1 MWYVCDIEG
10 RIKMTQ
16 LEEVLEMKR
25 FGYTVHQIST
35 LLGISKENVE
45 RMIENANVRLC

>member
-10 RIKMTQ
+10 GVQMTQ

-25 FGYTVHQIST
+25 YGYTVDQISV
-35 LLGISKENVE
+35 LLGVSKEYIE
-45 RMIENANVRLC
+45 RMIKNVDVRLC

>member
-10 RIKMTQ
+10 GVQMTQ

-25 FGYTVHQIST
+25 YGYTVDQISV

-45 RMIENANVRLC
+45 RMIKNADVRIC